1 MKKLWNLILLSIQL
15 HLIPIKI
22 SKEKVQNT
30 MKRYTSPNCNI
41 VDIELES
48 NFVYSG
54 TAHCLCS
61 QCKYIK
67 CPYGRD

>member
-15 HLIPIKI
+15 YLIPIKI

-30 MKRYTSPNCNI
+30 MKRYTCPNCNI
-41 VDIELES
+41 IDIELEN

-54 TAHCLCS
+54 TGYCLCS
-61 QCKYIK
+61 QCKFIN
-67 CPYGRD
+67 CPHSRG